1 MTLSLRERLEM
12 AVKNSDAVSDSQN
25 NENTIEKRPFK
36 QDIIKTAQD
45 DDYEE
50 DDYSTDE
57 IDESPQDAH
66 IDGQDEEEQSIKEE
80 ISHELDIDS
89 LVKKVLDMNELIST
103 YDEYTMSYIQNSL
116 KKHDKASV
124 ISCIINMDSSY
135 SNNTLKLKDL
145 IKMDGSDRAF
155 AIIELDNIEGLAK
168 LVESFNPAYHYDSE
182 QSTILIKKDLTKAI
196 ESLDNNVLDKM
207 LPLLELLQIAK
218 G

>member
-12 AVKNSDAVSDSQN
+12 AAKNSDAVLEN
-25 NENTIEKRPFK
+25 NNDTQVEKRPFK
-36 QDIIKTAQD
+36 QDIVETAQD
-45 DDYEE
+45 DNYE
-50 DDYSTDE
+50 DSTDE
-57 IDESPQDAH
+57 IEETPQDA
-66 IDGQDEEEQSIKEE
+66 QDDSQEEEEQSIKEE
-80 ISHELDIDS
+80 ISHEVDIDS

-103 YDEYTMSYIQNSL
+103 YDEYTMSYIQDSL
-116 KKHDKASV
+116 KKNDKASV

-135 SNNTLKLKDL
+135 SNNILKLKDL

-155 AIIELDNIEGLAK
+155 AIIELDNIEGLAR
-168 LVESFNPAYHYDSE
+168 LVESFNPTYRYNSE

>member
-12 AVKNSDAVSDSQN
+12 AAKNSDAVLEN
-25 NENTIEKRPFK
+25 NNDTQVEKRPFK
-36 QDIIKTAQD
+36 QDIVETAQD
-45 DDYEE
+45 DNYEE

-57 IDESPQDAH
+57 LEETPQDA
-66 IDGQDEEEQSIKEE
+66 QDDSQKEEEPSIKEE
-80 ISHELDIDS
+80 ISHEVDIDS
-89 LVKKVLDMNELIST
+89 LVKKVLDMNELITT
-103 YDEYTMSYIQNSL
+103 YDEYTMSYIQDSL
-116 KKHDKASV
+116 KKNDKASV

-135 SNNTLKLKDL
+135 SNNILKLKDL

-155 AIIELDNIEGLAK
+155 AIIELDNIEGLAR
-168 LVESFNPAYHYDSE
+168 LVESFNPTYHYNSE

-207 LPLLELLQIAK
+207 LPLLELLEIAK

>member
-25 NENTIEKRPFK
+25 NENIVEKRPFK
-36 QDIIKTAQD
+36 HDIVETSQD

-50 DDYSTDE
+50 DDYSTNK
-57 IDESPQDAH
+57 IDESSQDAH
-66 IDGQDEEEQSIKEE
+66 IDGQDEEEQSIREE
-80 ISHELDIDS
+80 VSYEVDINS
-89 LVKKVLDMNELIST
+89 LVKKVLDMNELITT
-103 YDEYTMSYIQNSL
+103 YDEYTMSYIQDSL
-116 KKHDKASV
+116 KKHDKASI

-135 SNNTLKLKDL
+135 SNNILKLKDL

-155 AIIELDNIEGLAK
+155 AIIELDNIEGLAR
-168 LVESFNPAYHYDSE
+168 LVESFNPTYHYDSK